1 MVAAVAY
8 AARPVKLGEGSKQGS
23 LGQSLALI
31 RTSATGLSCFF
42 SMLLWL
48 NVPFP

>member
-1 MVAAVAY
+1 MAVALAC
-8 AARPVKLGEGSKQGS
+8 AARPVKLGEGSEQGC

-31 RTSATGLSCFF
+31 TTSATGLSYFF
-42 SMLLWL
+42 SMLLWF